1 MFKNFSP
8 DLFFSMSA
16 VTVGILT
23 PFIMLFHPV
32 FYSFI
37 FTDPFSVFIP
47 SPIYKSLILI
57 GSLLVAGTLGLL
69 AYKRNK
75 SIYVISPVIFIVGV
89 GMWYFSIQNHISIN
103 ENDIVKQAFFSKD
116 QYKWNE
122 FTDIVYEYAELEDKG
137 DYTFTTVTGEQ
148 FILKER
154 ELRSDGKLQIY
165 NYAMS
170 NNIPFTERA
179 K

>member
-8 DLFFSMSA
+8 GLFFSMTA
-16 VTVGILT
+16 VTVCIFT

-32 FYSFI
+32 FYSLI
-37 FTDPFSVFIP
+37 FTDSFSTFIP
-47 SPIYKSLILI
+47 SPIYKRIILI

-75 SIYVISPVIFIVGV
+75 SIYAISSVLFIAGV

-103 ENDIVKQAFFSKD
+103 ENHIVKQAFFSKY
-116 QYKWNE
+116 QYEWNE
-122 FTDIVYEYAELEDKG
+122 FTDIVYEYEKLGNKG
-137 DYTFTTVTGEQ
+137 DYTFTTETGEQ
-148 FILKER
+148 FIIKEK
-154 ELRSDGKLQIY
+154 ELRSDGQLQIY
-165 NYAMS
+165 NYAVS
-170 NNIPFTERA
+170 HNIPFTERS